1 MAVTSPAA
9 PWKPRLIEP
18 DELQAAID
26 VTAVAFGAGPRAPDD
41 YRKQS
46 TLINEPDRT
55 FVVED
60 GDGLAGTAATFSLAL
75 ALPGGGSVPLAGV
88 TGVGV
93 APTHRR
99 RGVVRALMEAVH
111 DQASDRGE
119 PIAGLTASE
128 GGIYRRFGYGVATR
142 FHSVSVDRAN
152 AAEVDPQS
160 VADDSAA
167 AGDPGRVRLVSEA
180 EADLVLPVVFDR
192 YWTRVP
198 GEVRRPAAWWDML
211 ALDVEHDRDGAS
223 ARFVAVHDDAEGSP
237 DGFAI
242 YRIKQG
248 WGSGRPLPHELR
260 IESIAAANDGAEAAL
275 LRFLLGVDLVATVEW
290 AAAPVDLPLR
300 WRLANPR
307 AVRVTAEHDHLWLH
321 PFDVAACLSA
331 RRYAVDGGCVIEVVD
346 GPVGRTGG
354 PLRLEGGIDGA
365 ECAATDAEPD
375 LVVGLA
381 DLGAL
386 LLGGVSWATLRRAG
400 RVEERTPGAI
410 GRADAMFR
418 PDRAPYCS
426 TDF

>member
-1 MAVTSPAA
+1 MAVSPPAA
-9 PWKPRLIEP
+9 SWKPRLIGT

-26 VTAVAFGAGPRAPDD
+26 LTAVAFGAGPRAPED

-46 TLINEPDRT
+46 TLIGEPDRT
-55 FVVED
+55 FVVDD
-60 GDGLAGTAATFSLAL
+60 GDGLVGTAATFSLAL

-88 TGVGV
+88 TWVGV
-93 APTHRR
+93 SPTHRR
-99 RGVVRALMEAVH
+99 RGVLRALMEAVH
-111 DQASDRGE
+111 DQARDRGE

-128 GGIYRRFGYGVATR
+128 GGIYRRFGYGVAAR
-142 FHSVSVDRAN
+142 FHSVTVDRAN
-152 AAEVDPQS
+152 AAEVEPRCG
-160 VADDSAA
+160 ADNAAA

-180 EADLVLPVVFDR
+180 EAELVLRVVFDG

-198 GEVRRPAAWWDML
+198 GEVRRPARWWDMM

-223 ARFVAVHDDAEGSP
+223 ARFVAVHDDAEGTP

-260 IESIAAANDGAEAAL
+260 IESIAAANDAAEATL

-290 AAAPVDLPLR
+290 PAAPVDLPLR
-300 WRLANPR
+300 WRLASPR
-307 AVRVTAEHDHLWLH
+307 AVRVTAEQDHLWLR

-331 RRYAVDGGCVIEVVD
+331 RRYALDGGCVIETVD
-346 GPVGRTGG
+346 GPAGRAGG
-354 PLRLEGGIDGA
+354 RFRLEGGVDGA

-386 LLGGVSWATLRRAG
+386 LLGGVSWAVLRRAG
-400 RVEERTPGAI
+400 LIDERTSGAI

-426 TDF
+426 TGF